1 MKKTY
6 RIAKN
11 GPRVSET
18 GRALGPGCE
27 IELEEERALCLAGT
41 LELDGDGKPVIVR
54 EEKAAPVEEAKPDPV
69 VAEKAVENP
78 PADKMVRKRKTTRK
92 GK

>member
-41 LELDGDGKPVIVR
+41 LELDDDGKPVI
-54 EEKAAPVEEAKPDPV
+54 AAED
-69 VAEKAVENP
+69 KAVEKP
-78 PADKMVRKRKTTRK
+78 PVDKMVRKREYTRK